1 MPVSTRL
8 AVFAILS
15 LPLGTAL
22 AQTSSQ
28 PDTATLL
35 KRIEQ
40 QDKKIEALEHKL
52 EALEEQQAAAAGTKQ
67 PSVATSGA
75 QPGAPST
82 AVQGATAAVS
92 QRAGTARQAPGLVSA
107 GSVPPGDG

>member
-15 LPLGTAL
+15 LPLGAAL
-22 AQTSSQ
+22 AQTSPQ

-52 EALEEQQAAAAGTKQ
+52 EALEEQQAAAAVAPWTAVDGA
-67 PSVATSGA
+67 PGCAPLVATG
-75 QPGAPST
+75 GC
-82 AVQGATAAVS
+82 
-92 QRAGTARQAPGLVSA
+92 
-107 GSVPPGDG
+107 